1 MKNDFIKKYNERFN
15 NELNFILTEIECD
28 AINFAIYYHNK
39 KMNNEL
45 YCKNYTVREHWE
57 QYNFIKKSI
66 SDNIR
71 NLLVE
76 DDIKYGATE
85 FIKNNGFI
93 EYETVDKVTY
103 WHTKFFKK
111 KINNIEYIIHINV
124 YDNIV
129 NCFQIEDTFVENLL
143 FSTAN
148 VEKFVEDE
156 LKRYKL
162 L

>member
-1 MKNDFIKKYNERFN
+1 
-15 NELNFILTEIECD
+15 
-28 AINFAIYYHNK
+28 
-39 KMNNEL
+39 MNNEL

-71 NLLVE
+71 NFLVE

-111 KINNIEYIIHINV
+111 KLIILNI
-124 YDNIV
+124 
-129 NCFQIEDTFVENLL
+129 
-143 FSTAN
+143 
-148 VEKFVEDE
+148 
-156 LKRYKL
+156 
-162 L
+162 